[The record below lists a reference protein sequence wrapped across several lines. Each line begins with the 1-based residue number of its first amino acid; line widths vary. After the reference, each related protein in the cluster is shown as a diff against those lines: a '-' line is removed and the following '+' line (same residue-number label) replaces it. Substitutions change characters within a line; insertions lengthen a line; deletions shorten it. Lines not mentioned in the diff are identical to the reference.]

1 LERGPWDRSLRSRL
15 GRVLRSGKREPP
27 ERAAA
32 AKIGG
37 PTRRTGF
44 WSVFFLART
53 YTLASVVEL
62 LRAAAS
68 GRVGVDRRLVQSIL
82 DQPDAAAQVL
92 AFSKEPREGH
102 RLDLDPLI
110 VDLFRYLKSD
120 EALDFYIESVRRQPE
135 EIGDDLI
142 EAFLPFGEKAVEPLL
157 ALYEELGEEQGGDV
171 AFLLA
176 GLRARNPRVLEIL
189 LDRLEYDAGDGA
201 FVLGLY
207 GDKSAQP
214 ALEKMLAEIP
224 EEDTELRLEIERSIE
239 MLDSPEPKYI
249 AEPFDIL
256 KEYPKTE
263 LPAFDL
269 LPDSERIEMLGSDD
283 ALIRAGAAH
292 SFFNEDLTPETRDK
306 LFAMAQADSELKV
319 RMQAWE
325 SLSGASEQVA
335 IQNALTA
342 ALKDESKPVEE
353 RGAAAV
359 GLYAFADKDEARRGI
374 EALYE
379 LGGPGR
385 AKALEAMWRSL
396 WEPYAKYFARH
407 LEDTEEISILRQA
420 LRGAGYFRLTSHAEK
435 IASYFDREGNLAT
448 LRDDALF
455 AYALAMPGETTRG
468 RIRGMLRKV
477 DALADLDA
485 TETDLVM
492 FALDERLRL
501 HGLAPVFAEE
511 EVASSQEPV
520 ASSDD
525 LEEAPM
531 PAASQKIG
539 RNDPCPCGSGKK
551 FKKCCGK

>member
-1 LERGPWDRSLRSRL
+1 
-15 GRVLRSGKREPP
+15 
-27 ERAAA
+27 
-32 AKIGG
+32 
-37 PTRRTGF
+37 
-44 WSVFFLART
+44 LAT
-53 YTLASVVEL
+53 VVEL
-62 LRAAAS
+62 LRAAAA

-82 DQPDAAAQVL
+82 DQPDAANQVL
-92 AFSKEPREGH
+92 AFSREARDGH
-102 RLDLDPLI
+102 RLDLDPLLI
-110 VDLFRYLKSD
+110 DLFRYWKSE
-120 EALDFYIESVRRQPE
+120 EALDFYVDVVRRQPE

-157 ALYEELGEEQGGDV
+157 ALYEELGEEQSGDV

-176 GLRARNPRVLEIL
+176 GLRVRDPRVLAL
-189 LDRLEYDAGDGA
+189 LLERLQFDAGDGA
-201 FVLGLY
+201 FLLGLY
-207 GDKSAQP
+207 GDKAALP
-214 ALEKMLAEIP
+214 ALEGMLAEIP
-224 EEDTELRLEIERSIE
+224 KEDTELRLELERSIE
-239 MLDSPEPKYI
+239 LLDSPEPQYVP
-249 AEPFDIL
+249 EPFDIL

-292 SFFNEDLTPETRDK
+292 SFFNEDLSPQTRDK
-306 LFAMAQADSELKV
+306 LLAMAEADPELKV

-325 SLSGASEQVA
+325 SLSGASEQTP
-335 IQNALTA
+335 IQNALMATLA
-342 ALKDESKPVEE
+342 DDSKPVEE

-359 GLYAFADKDEARRGI
+359 GLFAFADKDVARRGI

-379 LGGPGR
+379 LGGQAR

-407 LEDTEEISILRQA
+407 LDETEEISILRQA
-420 LRGAGYFRLTSHAEK
+420 LRGAGYFRLTKYAEK
-435 IASYFDREGNLAT
+435 IASYFDREGDLAT

-468 RIRGMLRKV
+468 RIRGMLRKI
-477 DALADLDA
+477 DSLADLDQ

-501 HGLAPVFAEE
+501 NGLSPVFAEE
-511 EVASSQEPV
+511 EVASSQQPV
-520 ASSDD
+520 ASDGGMED
-525 LEEAPM
+525 
-531 PAASQKIG
+531 ASPVVGQQKIG

-551 FKKCCGK
+551 FKKCCGG